1 MQVDSASSSQS
12 FFEGPGSMAG
22 QVDKRWIRSKKSAE
36 KANAARAAP
45 PPKLTPEDTAMGA
58 PVRDPRASCSLAR
71 RPPPAPLPPRLA
83 ALAPSLPSRASA
95 HLTPGLR
102 SPAHLS
108 PGAPTPTLTP
118 TLTLAQPQ
126 P

>member
-58 PVRDPRASCSLAR
+58 PVRDAVPAALSPAGR
-71 RPPPAPLPPRLA
+71 RPLPCRPA
-83 ALAPSLPSRASA
+83 SR
-95 HLTPGLR
+95 
-102 SPAHLS
+102 LS
-108 PGAPTPTLTP
+108 PHRYPAVQVPTSPQACGPLLTSLQAP
-118 TLTLAQPQ
+118 QPQ